1 MARLEKLF
9 SHLENIKEQYFL
21 KNRIAEENRQREN
34 EAAVKIQRW
43 FRGCQ
48 VRAYLRHLHKNATL
62 IQKIW
67 RGFTARELFR
77 QRVKTAYFIMKMN
90 FYNKM
95 AVKIQQR
102 WRGYYVRK
110 YVHNYYARKRYL
122 EGVARKNDLIRRDLA
137 EFAELQKRERERIAL
152 EKEEQEKNIQAQ
164 RLHFLLSTKH
174 CPGVFNSPFRA
185 EPDEMELRLR
195 RVKPQSAPKERKTPI
210 IIPDFSNLMPNRE
223 RLPPIHKKPQ
233 GPFRPALEVQ
243 QQRLRPLE
251 PSLRV
256 ATSITALEEARE
268 ELKRQEWRTRVIDQT
283 FHPFSN
289 ASQNKR
295 YERLIHTSTPFEQ
308 VAYGTK
314 HFREEHKECHQGK
327 KPFKT
332 VFTTC
337 HVFDKFGRLYSNA
350 DGPTTVHS
358 SLASTATSIPFDES
372 EAPAI

>member
-34 EAAVKIQRW
+34 EAAVKIQRR

-77 QRVKTAYFIMKMN
+77 QRVNTAYFIMKMN

-122 EGVARKNDLIRRDLA
+122 EGVAKKNDLIRRDLE

-164 RLHFLLSTKH
+164 RLHFLLSTKQ

-195 RVKPQSAPKERKTPI
+195 RVKPRSAPKERKTPKMT
-210 IIPDFSNLMPNRE
+210 PDLSNLMPNRE

-283 FHPFSN
+283 FLPFSN

-295 YERLIHTSTPFEQ
+295 YESLIHTITPFEQ

-314 HFREEHKECHQGK
+314 HFREEPKECCQGK

-350 DGPTTVHS
+350 GNIV
-358 SLASTATSIPFDES
+358 
-372 EAPAI
+372 